1 MVEKTKSVEQTVKE
15 IIVGIL
21 QCDES
26 ALKPETTWKDLE
38 ADSLDLVQMLV
49 ALEET
54 YGVEISD
61 DDAQNM
67 GNLGDVVNYIEKS
80 VTSKGT

>member
-1 MVEKTKSVEQTVKE
+1 MVEKTKSVEQTVKD
-15 IIVGIL
+15 IIAGIL
-21 QCDES
+21 HCDES

-54 YGVEISD
+54 YAVEISD

-67 GNLGDVVNYIEKS
+67 GNFGDVVKYIEKR
-80 VTSKGT
+80 VASKDI